1 MEDERFQTRVELG
14 RHSYMCWDSKR
25 RENVFVRKTMR
36 EDDEH
41 YNSLRSILVVKVM
54 NFTPALL
61 RDTNVIPILD
71 FEENSN
77 KDVLCVVYPFFEYN
91 LKSLVAQYG
100 LGPEEIKN
108 IIFQVLRGVQYM
120 HGKSIIHR
128 NLTPTSILFDI
139 AQGDPEYLSA
149 YVGGYRL
156 SRPLGHSGLSPLT
169 NQGNLRFKAPELLL
183 VQRGDAAD
191 VEVQRNEDGFDD
203 SVAYTSAIDIWACG
217 LLFAYALT
225 GHDIFVGDGTE
236 RGQILAIF
244 RILGTP
250 TVDEWPNVRSLPSW
264 HDSLEGFQPRDLADV
279 VPQLANAAEG
289 LDLLRRMLILN
300 PDARISAQDCLDH
313 PYFNEP
319 DMIIEI

>member
-1 MEDERFQTRVELG
+1 MKMDLMILWHILLQLISGPVDYSSIQTSWV
-14 RHSYMCWDSKR
+14 
-25 RENVFVRKTMR
+25 T
-36 EDDEH
+36 
-41 YNSLRSILVVKVM
+41 
-54 NFTPALL
+54 
-61 RDTNVIPILD
+61 
-71 FEENSN
+71 
-77 KDVLCVVYPFFEYN
+77 
-91 LKSLVAQYG
+91 
-100 LGPEEIKN
+100 
-108 IIFQVLRGVQYM
+108 
-120 HGKSIIHR
+120 
-128 NLTPTSILFDI
+128 
-139 AQGDPEYLSA
+139 
-149 YVGGYRL
+149 
-156 SRPLGHSGLSPLT
+156 
-169 NQGNLRFKAPELLL
+169 
-183 VQRGDAAD
+183 
-191 VEVQRNEDGFDD
+191 
-203 SVAYTSAIDIWACG
+203 
-217 LLFAYALT
+217 YALT